1 VSSELS
7 SNVRKE
13 RAVLVTISLLL
24 LQLILLSLQIES
36 PSGTL
41 LFKKWALA
49 AQSPVVTVFSSVT
62 GGIRHVWRSY
72 FWMVGARAE
81 NEHLKQTIG
90 ELSQLKSNYEQIQLE
105 NARLRRLTSL
115 SSNTTLR
122 TIGARVVARTPMF
135 LSNVIY
141 IDRGSKDGLRN
152 DMPVLY
158 GDKIVGRTVL
168 VTGHLSQVQLIT
180 NPDASVGA
188 MLERTRTPGVL
199 RGSGKLLLDLNYIS
213 NAEQIGNG
221 DIVLSSGLDG
231 VFPKGLVIGKVVDS
245 RKGKDIFRSVKVELS
260 VDLIHLEEVSVLLS
274 ESKPEMGI
282 VQQP

>member
-7 SNVRKE
+7 STAKRE
-13 RAVLVTISLLL
+13 RAALVAIPLLL
-24 LQLILLSLQIES
+24 LQLVLLSLQIES

-49 AQSPVVTVFSSVT
+49 AQAPVVIVFSSVT
-62 GGIRHVWRSY
+62 GGIRHIWLSY

-81 NEHLKQTIG
+81 NEQLKQTVR
-90 ELSQLKSNYEQIQLE
+90 ELSQLNSNHEQIKQE
-105 NARLRRLTSL
+105 NARLRHLASL
-115 SSNTTLR
+115 SGDTTLQ

-188 MLERTRTPGVL
+188 MLERSRTPGVL
-199 RGSGKLLLDLNYIS
+199 RGSGKLQLDLNYIS
-213 NAEQIGNG
+213 NAEQIANG

-231 VFPKGLVIGKVVDS
+231 VFPKGFIIGRVVDS
-245 RKGKDIFRSVKVELS
+245 RKGKDIFRSIKVELS
-260 VDLIHLEEVSVLLS
+260 VDLIHLEEVSVLLNTP
-274 ESKPEMGI
+274 KPEMET